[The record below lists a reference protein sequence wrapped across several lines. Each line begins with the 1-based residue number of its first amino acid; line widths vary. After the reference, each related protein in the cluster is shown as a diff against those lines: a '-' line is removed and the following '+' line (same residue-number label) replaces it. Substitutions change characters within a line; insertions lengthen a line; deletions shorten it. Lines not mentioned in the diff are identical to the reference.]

1 MHTTFP
7 ALEDCK
13 PLDPPQTVREGRW
26 PVLIFS
32 HGLGGT
38 RNAYSHLCGSLAS
51 HGLVVAV
58 PEHRDGSG
66 PISFINEAD
75 KSKRKAIEYRA
86 ISHTQTPEVEEARD
100 EQLKIRCWELGLLHE
115 ALLKIDLGE
124 QLTNLLRPE
133 TSSTPSP
140 HTPVSAFRSKLDI
153 HTPGKISW
161 SGHSFGATTMV
172 QFIKSVFYPGIA
184 PLYTSSPSYAL
195 SRQITSASPI
205 SLLDLWTLPLL
216 SRATSA
222 LREKPLPAYT
232 VNDTRPSPPLTILSD
247 GFYKWRSNLLN
258 TLEIVCPPGTDSSP
272 TTPTSVR
279 PDIFYA
285 LHSAHLSQSDFGVL
299 FPWLTKRFLKA
310 EEPERLLRL
319 NVRAI
324 LESLRR
330 RGVSVADTSALDREI
345 VDKDSEGHA
354 VPELV
359 NHGGEKREDGADGS
373 ALGQDH
379 AILAKHG
386 GVRGWVALDPIK
398 EFKRLNGDEK
408 NEGQEDKKANGE
420 VIGEPKGPADAVMKN
435 EVMK

>member
-1 MHTTFP
+1 MV
-7 ALEDCK
+7 EDCK
-13 PLDPPQTVREGRW
+13 PLEPPPTVNEERW
-26 PVLIFS
+26 PLLIFS

-75 KSKRKAIEYRA
+75 KTKRKAIEYRA

-133 TSSTPSP
+133 TSSAANPQTPL
-140 HTPVSAFRSKLDI
+140 SAFRSKLDI

-161 SGHSFGATTMV
+161 SGHSFGATTIV
-172 QFIKSVFYPGIA
+172 QFTKSVFYPGIA
-184 PLYTSSPSYAL
+184 PLYTSSPSHAL
-195 SRQITSASPI
+195 SRQITPASPI
-205 SLLDLWTLPLL
+205 SLLDLWTLPIF
-216 SRATSA
+216 SHATSA

-232 VNDTRPSPPLTILSD
+232 ANDIRPSPPLTILSES
-247 GFYKWRSNLLN
+247 FYKWRSNLLN
-258 TLEIVCPPGTDSSP
+258 TLETICPPAIDSLA
-272 TTPTSVR
+272 TTPNGVR
-279 PDIFYA
+279 PDIFYP
-285 LHSAHLSQSDFGVL
+285 LNSAHLSQSDFGVL

-330 RGVSVADTSALDREI
+330 RGVSVADTSAVDREI
-345 VDKDSEGHA
+345 VEKGPGVQDSPG
-354 VPELV
+354 LV
-359 NHGGEKREDGADGS
+359 NDGGVKGEDEDDGL

-379 AILAKHG
+379 AILAKDG
-386 GVRGWVALDPIK
+386 GVRGWVAVDPIK
-398 EFKRLNGDEK
+398 EFKRLKGDTKE
-408 NEGQEDKKANGE
+408 EGQEDMKANGE
-420 VIGEPKGPADAVMKN
+420 AIGEPKGPSDAVMKN
-435 EVMK
+435 EIMK

>member
-1 MHTTFP
+1 MAGIFTKAGWPRPQLKQDDLLISHRFIPLLRLILHTTLP
-7 ALEDCK
+7 VVEDCN
-13 PLDPPQTVREGRW
+13 PLEPPQTVREERW
-26 PVLIFS
+26 PLLIFS

-75 KSKRKAIEYRA
+75 KTKRKAIEYRA

-124 QLTNLLRPE
+124 QLTNLLHPE
-133 TSSTPSP
+133 TSSTANPQ
-140 HTPVSAFRSKLDI
+140 TALSAFRSRLDI

-161 SGHSFGATTMV
+161 SGHSFGATTIV
-172 QFIKSVFYPGIA
+172 QFTKCVFYPGIA
-184 PLYTSSPSYAL
+184 PLYTSSPSHAL
-195 SRQITSASPI
+195 SRQITPASPI
-205 SLLDLWTLPLL
+205 SLLDLWTLPIL
-216 SRATSA
+216 SHATSA

-232 VNDTRPSPPLTILSD
+232 VSDIRPSPPLTILSD

-258 TLEIVCPPGTDSSP
+258 TLETVCPPATYSSA
-272 TTPTSVR
+272 TTPTAVR
-279 PDIFYA
+279 PDIFYP

-330 RGVSVADTSALDREI
+330 RG
-345 VDKDSEGHA
+345 
-354 VPELV
+354 
-359 NHGGEKREDGADGS
+359 
-373 ALGQDH
+373 
-379 AILAKHG
+379 
-386 GVRGWVALDPIK
+386 
-398 EFKRLNGDEK
+398 
-408 NEGQEDKKANGE
+408 
-420 VIGEPKGPADAVMKN
+420 
-435 EVMK
+435 